1 MPRRKPTQHRK
12 LTVVEMMILLAI
24 GAIFLSILVPAVKQ
38 KQRQAR
44 QERRPPSVGLT
55 TEAYHRGRSESAPG
69 GGATLFLVGFA
80 VGVGATLLYQRKR
93 TKTVPAARA
102 KSVEPAMEDRTDVQ

>member
-44 QERRPPSVGLT
+44 QERRPPGVGLT
-55 TEAYHRGRSESAPG
+55 TEAYHRGHAESAPG
-69 GGATLFLVGFA
+69 GGAAIFLVGFA

-93 TKTVPAARA
+93 TTEVSAARA
-102 KSVEPAMEDRTDVQ
+102 KSPEAAVEERPEES

>member
-1 MPRRKPTQHRK
+1 MPRRKPAQHRK

-44 QERRPPSVGLT
+44 LERRPPSMGLT
-55 TEAYHRGRSESAPG
+55 TEAYHRGHAESAPG
-69 GGATLFLVGFA
+69 GGAAIFLVGFA
-80 VGVGATLLYQRKR
+80 VGVGVTLLYLRKR
-93 TKTVPAARA
+93 ATTVPAPHA
-102 KSVEPAMEDRTDVQ
+102 KSVERTGEDHTDVQ